1 MKFQKSIRILAVD
14 DNLVNQF
21 LIRSI
26 ILKLYPKAEI
36 ITADTGEESIEI
48 FRKSSNFD
56 LILMDLQL
64 PGISGYEA
72 SKKIKKL
79 VQGKPTPIVALSA
92 SKMEDMISKGKPAGI
107 DDFLSKPILPETTRK
122 ILIKYIFDK

>member
-56 LILMDLQL
+56 LILMDLQF

-79 VQGKPTPIVALSA
+79 VQGKPT
-92 SKMEDMISKGKPAGI
+92 
-107 DDFLSKPILPETTRK
+107 
-122 ILIKYIFDK
+122 